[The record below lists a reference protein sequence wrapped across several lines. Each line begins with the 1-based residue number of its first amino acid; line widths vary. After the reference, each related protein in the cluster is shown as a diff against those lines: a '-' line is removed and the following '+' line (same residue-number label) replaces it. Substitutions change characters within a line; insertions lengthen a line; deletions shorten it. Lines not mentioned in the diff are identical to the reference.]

1 MWTRDTVAM
10 GKEEQ
15 TNSKCVF
22 DKEFRGF
29 AGGLFIKCQVK
40 IWVVNLKG

>member
-1 MWTRDTVAM
+1 MRDTVAM
-10 GKEEQ
+10 GKGEQ

-29 AGGLFIKCQVK
+29 AGGVFIKCQVK
-40 IWVVNLKG
+40 IYMVVSLKG